1 MNFAGASYGIVADN
15 PVTHCTNQ
23 RPTGDHSIAK
33 TCSKLK
39 RYSRKVVLRLVAT
52 STVWDG
58 TIAAPSGV
66 LTGGAVCRLRPNAL
80 P

>member
-33 TCSKLK
+33 TCFQAETLWPESCFT
-39 RYSRKVVLRLVAT
+39 A
-52 STVWDG
+52 
-58 TIAAPSGV
+58 
-66 LTGGAVCRLRPNAL
+66 GGYVYR
-80 P
+80 